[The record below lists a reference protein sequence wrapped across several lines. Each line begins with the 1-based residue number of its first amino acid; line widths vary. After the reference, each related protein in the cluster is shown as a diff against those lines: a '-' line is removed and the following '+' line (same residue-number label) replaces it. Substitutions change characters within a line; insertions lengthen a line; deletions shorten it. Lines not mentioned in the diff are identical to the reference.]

1 MSRAVLIIGVLD
13 IGAMMASLP
22 YSLHMT
28 HRGATPG
35 EEVRQGVSSD
45 VSASFPRC
53 AGRTGEARIVRFT
66 ECSCS

>member
-28 HRGATPG
+28 HR
-35 EEVRQGVSSD
+35 EEVRQGMSSD